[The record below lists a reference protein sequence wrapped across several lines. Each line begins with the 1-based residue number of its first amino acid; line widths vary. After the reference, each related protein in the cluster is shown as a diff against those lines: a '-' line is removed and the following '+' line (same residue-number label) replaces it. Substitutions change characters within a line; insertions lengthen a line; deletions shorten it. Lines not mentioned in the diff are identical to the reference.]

1 MAEKLPFEVLGRN
14 LPNVAEQPSQL
25 RLVLDKGHCASIAST
40 PDTMALF
47 VLAEAAILM
56 SRVTLSQQTDDRY
69 PDPTS
74 RLLILA
80 RDGRVTMT
88 TVGKSDLFEAVV
100 QLLVLITLRDGGPRT
115 IRTLTKQLLSKTAA
129 LTFIGAPSVSMAAAK
144 LEMSG
149 WIRKERAVPR
159 NDVGRYVLT
168 DTASRMLVL
177 EVRDWINFGAQWPEI
192 DKTLRNTLK
201 SSDIELEME

>member
-1 MAEKLPFEVLGRN
+1 
-14 LPNVAEQPSQL
+14 
-25 RLVLDKGHCASIAST
+25 
-40 PDTMALF
+40 
-47 VLAEAAILM
+47 
-56 SRVTLSQQTDDRY
+56 
-69 PDPTS
+69 
-74 RLLILA
+74 
-80 RDGRVTMT
+80 MT
-88 TVGKSDLFEAVV
+88 TVGKSDLLEAVV

-149 WIRKERAVPR
+149 WIRKERAVPQ

-168 DTASRMLVL
+168 DTASKMLVH